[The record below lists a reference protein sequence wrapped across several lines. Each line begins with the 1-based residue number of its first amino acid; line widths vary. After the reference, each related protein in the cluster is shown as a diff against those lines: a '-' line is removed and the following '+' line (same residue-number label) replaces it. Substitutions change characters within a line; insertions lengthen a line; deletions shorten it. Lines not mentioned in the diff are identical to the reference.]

1 MINRSK
7 IDDGLNYPV
16 FLFQNFQIFCLLSR
30 RHFPCP
36 FLFTKGQ
43 LKGQRPAEVTGV
55 VAAVI
60 RWHSKVTVS
69 PPSSG
74 GQWGARALFRRR
86 LASASSTGLGPSGAP
101 ATWRL
106 SSRSLELAGQTG
118 GGRVRS
124 AGKHSSTTGPG
135 CSVECPFTEG
145 AHWHFS

>member
-1 MINRSK
+1 MAVIRPFKIIFKNILINRSK

-36 FLFTKGQ
+36 SLFTKGQ

-55 VAAVI
+55 VTAVI

-74 GQWGARALFRRR
+74 RE
-86 LASASSTGLGPSGAP
+86 TCSGWAVG
-101 ATWRL
+101 
-106 SSRSLELAGQTG
+106 S
-118 GGRVRS
+118 
-124 AGKHSSTTGPG
+124 
-135 CSVECPFTEG
+135 
-145 AHWHFS
+145 